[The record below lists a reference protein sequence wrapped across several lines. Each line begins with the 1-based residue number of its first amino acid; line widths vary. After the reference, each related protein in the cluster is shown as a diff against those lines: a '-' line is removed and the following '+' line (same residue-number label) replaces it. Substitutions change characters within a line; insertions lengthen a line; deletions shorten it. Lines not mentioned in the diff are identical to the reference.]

1 MDNFRQIIEESEQA
15 VSDHN
20 DEAGRFA
27 ILLDNQNRVCEEE
40 QTSYDAATASRYS
53 HTLSFTKI
61 LPKFYSL
68 EIKIWTS

>member
-40 QTSYDAATASRYS
+40 QTSYDAATASRD
-53 HTLSFTKI
+53 
-61 LPKFYSL
+61 
-68 EIKIWTS
+68 